1 MPLLNIQD
9 SLNDNNQP
17 SPSVTGGQV
26 AVAGPAPLNPVQ
38 IQTVNNGTTIIVP
51 SAINIETEAASISG
65 NTNSSSLI
73 PDRIDLS
80 GIDLSITGGVV
91 PSVVIDNIYNSSLI
105 SNWNYAYDHVIKA
118 VQISPLGGD
127 LYRVRLIYNNDTY
140 IENTFTVRQDKNY
153 VHDQQIASSTWVI
166 THNLGKFASVGIVD
180 TSGDEVEGEVR
191 HNSIN
196 QVTITFSAPVSGKAY
211 IN

>member
-26 AVAGPAPLNPVQ
+26 AVAGPAPLTPVE

-91 PSVVIDNIYNSSLI
+91 PSIVIDNIYNSSFI
-105 SNWNYAYDHVIKA
+105 QNWNYAYDHVVKT
-118 VQISPLGGD
+118 VEISPLGGD
-127 LYRVRLIYNNDTY
+127 LFRVRLIYLNDTY
-140 IENTFTVRQDKNY
+140 IENTFTIRQDKNY
-153 VHDQQIASSTWVI
+153 VHEQQVASSTWTI
-166 THNLGKFASVGIVD
+166 THNLGKFASINIVD
-180 TSGDEVEGEVR
+180 TANEEVIGDVLY
-191 HNSIN
+191 NSIN
-196 QVTITFSAPVSGKAY
+196 QITVTFSAPISGKAY

>member
-65 NTNSSSLI
+65 STNSSSLI

-91 PSVVIDNIYNSSLI
+91 PSVVIDNIYNSSFI
-105 SNWNYAYDHVIKA
+105 QNWNYAYDHVIKT
-118 VQISPLGGD
+118 VEISPLGGD
-127 LYRVRLIYNNDTY
+127 LYRVRLIYLNDTY

-153 VHDQQIASSTWVI
+153 VHEQQVSSSTWVI
-166 THNLGKFASVGIVD
+166 THNLAKFASVGIVD
-180 TSGDEVEGEVR
+180 TAGDEVEGEVR

-196 QVTITFSAPVSGKAY
+196 QVTITFSVPVSGKAY